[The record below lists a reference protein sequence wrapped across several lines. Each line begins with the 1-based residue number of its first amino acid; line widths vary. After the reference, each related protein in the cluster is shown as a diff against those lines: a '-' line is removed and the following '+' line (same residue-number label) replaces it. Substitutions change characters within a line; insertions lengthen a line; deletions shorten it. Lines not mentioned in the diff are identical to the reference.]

1 MSTFALEKDAHN
13 NASPMTFDLNSTQS
27 EAPDMTHDAREKESG
42 GGLLKPQTE
51 PPSASHT
58 PSAASNISDPALA
71 EKAEEPQETATPPRD
86 VHGIKWVLLLLSI
99 LSSTFLFALD
109 NTIVADVQP
118 AIVKRFGSIDKL
130 PWLSV
135 AFLVAAA
142 GTNLVW

>member
-1 MSTFALEKDAHN
+1 MSTFALEKDTHN
-13 NASPMTFDLNSTQS
+13 NASPVTLTPNSTHS
-27 EAPDMTHDAREKESG
+27 GAPDMTHDATEKEAG
-42 GGLLKPQTE
+42 GGLLQPQTKL
-51 PPSASHT
+51 PSASHT

-71 EKAEEPQETATPPRD
+71 EKAEGPQETDNPPRD
-86 VHGIKWVLLLLSI
+86 VHGIKWVLLVLSI